1 MTKKLW
7 IMLLTLM
14 LCLGALCAE
23 TGAKAVGASETQ
35 QPSSAAKVEYAFG
48 RGTAV
53 RYLDTLEEAFRW
65 IYNTSGT
72 ITLLKDVEISTPLQ
86 ITPGNVWD
94 GTVLDLGGK
103 TLTAN
108 IPETESLAG
117 SAVINVNTATVN
129 RFTIQNGTIKN
140 LSNGIGLYL
149 ADGKI
154 TLKDLTVENDVVI
167 QNQWLY
173 LSKTPPQFFSGRFS
187 KIRLDTNGS
196 ILLSRILGEGSYV
209 MKDGVRLDKAQQ
221 YASLEDITFMPC
233 DHKDNGA
240 YTLSEDA
247 QTEYHAPAKQCSVCG
262 NFCTHDEITADS
274 KCTACGLPILI
285 KATNLANGK
294 AIGPLY
300 YTGLDDAMNEI
311 LHVHAGRRPVL

>member
-94 GTVLDLGGK
+94 GTVL
-103 TLTAN
+103 N
-108 IPETESLAG
+108 
-117 SAVINVNTATVN
+117 
-129 RFTIQNGTIKN
+129 
-140 LSNGIGLYL
+140 
-149 ADGKI
+149 ADGEHSRNRKSCRQCGHKCEYGHSKS
-154 TLKDLTVENDVVI
+154 LHHSERH
-167 QNQWLY
+167 NQKSFQRHWAL
-173 LSKTPPQFFSGRFS
+173 SGR
-187 KIRLDTNGS
+187 R
-196 ILLSRILGEGSYV
+196 
-209 MKDGVRLDKAQQ
+209 
-221 YASLEDITFMPC
+221 
-233 DHKDNGA
+233 
-240 YTLSEDA
+240 
-247 QTEYHAPAKQCSVCG
+247 
-262 NFCTHDEITADS
+262 
-274 KCTACGLPILI
+274 
-285 KATNLANGK
+285 
-294 AIGPLY
+294 
-300 YTGLDDAMNEI
+300 
-311 LHVHAGRRPVL
+311 